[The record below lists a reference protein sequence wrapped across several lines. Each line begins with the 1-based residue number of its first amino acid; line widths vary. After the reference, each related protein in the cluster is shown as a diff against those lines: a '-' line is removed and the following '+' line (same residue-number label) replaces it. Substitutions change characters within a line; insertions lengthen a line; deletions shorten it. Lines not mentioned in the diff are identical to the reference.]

1 MITKELWIL
10 SFSVSFSEII
20 FFVFLTDEW
29 VILMIMSYICG
40 HVRQGKFNLSA
51 YFVIFNL
58 MQPTDASGWHAD
70 HFRGRKNLAFMSNVA
85 RLGRCSIQREN
96 AFPWSNLQMQD

>member
-1 MITKELWIL
+1 MIMRELWIL
-10 SFSVSFSEII
+10 SVSASFSEII

-51 YFVIFNL
+51 YFAIYKL
-58 MQPTDASGWHAD
+58 T
-70 HFRGRKNLAFMSNVA
+70 
-85 RLGRCSIQREN
+85 
-96 AFPWSNLQMQD
+96 